1 MATTLT
7 RNLLHITF
15 STKQREPLISDAIEP
30 HLHAYLGGICRRSES
45 PALTIG
51 GTSDHVHLLVSLSKS
66 LALSD
71 LMMELKRDSSKWVKD
86 HPAGT
91 RDFAWQEGYFA
102 FSIGASGIDDL
113 TAYVANQKAH
123 HATIDFKDE
132 LRKFLRKYE
141 VEFDER
147 YVWS

>member
-7 RNLLHITF
+7 KVLLHITF
-15 STKQREPLISDAIEP
+15 STKQRDPIISEAIEP
-30 HLHAYLGGICRRSES
+30 HLHAYLGGICRRLES

-66 LALSD
+66 LALSE
-71 LMMELKRDSSKWVKD
+71 LMMQLKRDSSRWVKD
-86 HPAGT
+86 HPSGS

-102 FSIGASGIDDL
+102 FSTGASTIEDL
-113 TAYVANQKAH
+113 TAYIANQKAH

-132 LRKFLRKYE
+132 VRMFFRKYGIE
-141 VEFDER
+141 CDER
-147 YVWS
+147 YVWP